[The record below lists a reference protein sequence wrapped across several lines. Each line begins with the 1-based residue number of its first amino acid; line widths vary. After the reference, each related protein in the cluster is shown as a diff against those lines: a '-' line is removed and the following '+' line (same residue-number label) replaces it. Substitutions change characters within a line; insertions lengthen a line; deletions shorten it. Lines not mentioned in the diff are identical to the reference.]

1 MESANKKD
9 MRRLSQNVYTTPN
22 PEPSDYSKPQSQD
35 SDGKRRYSLKKSICN
50 ACMEKIKEP
59 LPVPKTPRIKKNCV
73 PVLDT
78 DTYKQVKTDST
89 HRISQMINKEYVKA
103 NSRRN
108 SRSSS
113 IASGRLR
120 RDSDRE
126 RFLQKYA
133 LDTVDLNELDLA
145 KIKQEIKEK
154 ETKKKLENFF
164 QNKI

>member
-1 MESANKKD
+1 
-9 MRRLSQNVYTTPN
+9 
-22 PEPSDYSKPQSQD
+22 
-35 SDGKRRYSLKKSICN
+35 
-50 ACMEKIKEP
+50 MEKIKEP